1 MHVASVF
8 TMEQCVMVE
17 GVASPFS
24 ANAGAPVWASSGHM
38 ILEAYHANLLVLA
51 EGDPGCVVQPSELQT
66 LF

>member
-17 GVASPFS
+17 GIAPPFS
-24 ANAGAPVWASSGHM
+24 ANAGSSVWASSDRM
-38 ILEAYHANLLVLA
+38 ILEAYHANPLVLA
-51 EGDPGCVVQPSELQT
+51 EGDPGCVVQPSELQA